1 MYSIVEMVPSEDPEY
16 VLYLTMKHPK
26 TYDRDALAKIANPL
40 MKRAMDF
47 KETETDEKTEE
58 ATEKVTVADYRNL
71 GTDVAAAD
79 AQKSGLQPIVIGDG
93 KKVKKQSTE
102 QGDQLIS
109 GEKIILY
116 TGGEKLMPD
125 VTGWSKADIMKLGK
139 ILGIEVTFDGD
150 GYCTKQS
157 LAPYEKITD
166 DKLSFT
172 LEE

>member
-1 MYSIVEMVPSEDPEY
+1 
-16 VLYLTMKHPK
+16 
-26 TYDRDALAKIANPL
+26 
-40 MKRAMDF
+40 
-47 KETETDEKTEE
+47 
-58 ATEKVTVADYRNL
+58 
-71 GTDVAAAD
+71 
-79 AQKSGLQPIVIGDG
+79 
-93 KKVKKQSTE
+93 
-102 QGDQLIS
+102 
-109 GEKIILY
+109 
-116 TGGEKLMPD
+116 MPD